1 MRAAVEFEKK
11 AAKEAEEKRVA
22 SALNFKSATTYP
34 SLGSGSSSG
43 SSGGAAAAAAAPKAA
58 MNFAGVA
65 AVAAATTVA
74 ATTVAAAAAA
84 VAAPFSRSTVVP
96 LLHRRTIVTHCYD
109 DVPEDYD
116 GPDEGEMSDHESVP
130 EGEGCDDWACHL
142 GPHWGNRFACPGDA
156 RADTSDTNDG
166 QFNASLMESHRRSIW

>member
-34 SLGSGSSSG
+34 SLGSGSV
-43 SSGGAAAAAAAPKAA
+43 GAAAPPKAT

-74 ATTVAAAAAA
+74 ATTTIATATAAA
-84 VAAPFSRSTVVP
+84 VAAPFSRHLDT
-96 LLHRRTIVTHCYD
+96 LLHRRTIVTHCYED
-109 DVPEDYD
+109 IPEDYD
-116 GPDEGEMSDHESVP
+116 GPDEGQMSKQESVP
-130 EGEGCDDWACHL
+130 EGEGCDDWT
-142 GPHWGNRFACPGDA
+142 
-156 RADTSDTNDG
+156 DTSDTNDG